1 MHKQAPD
8 GQLYRAAAAYP
19 AATMRGMS
27 DATPATPRTRTE
39 ADLSDPAYRQ
49 GLVALL
55 GVLAYGE
62 LVGVL
67 TIAQEAGF
75 APSSRDKVTFAKVA
89 TQEFGH
95 YERLAARIEELGAD
109 PHHAMAPF
117 VRAVDDWHRRAT
129 PTDWLE
135 ALMKVYAGNSIAND
149 FYREVADL
157 VDPATRTL
165 MREAL
170 EDSGQ
175 VEFAAGELR
184 AAITA
189 DDKVAGR
196 LALWGRRLIGEALS
210 QAQRVAADNDDLMG
224 LLVDMGS
231 GYGLDLGGWMH
242 MFTRLTDAHTAR
254 MEALGLSA

>member
-1 MHKQAPD
+1 MTQETPD
-8 GQLYRAAAAYP
+8 R
-19 AATMRGMS
+19 
-27 DATPATPRTRTE
+27 PRRTQ
-39 ADLSDPAYRQ
+39 ADLSLPAYRR
-49 GLVALL
+49 GVVALL
-55 GVLAYGE
+55 GVLSYGE
-62 LVGVL
+62 LVGFL
-67 TIAQEAGF
+67 TIAQEAGY
-75 APSSRDKVTFAKVA
+75 APSSRDKVTLGKVA
-89 TQEFGH
+89 TQEFSH
-95 YERLAARIEELGAD
+95 YERLAARLAELGAD
-109 PHHAMAPF
+109 PHQAMAPF
-117 VRAVDDWHRRAT
+117 TRAVDDWHRRAA

-157 VDPATRTL
+157 VDEETRTL
-165 MREAL
+165 IREAL

-184 AAITA
+184 RAIAADAT
-189 DDKVAGR
+189 VAGR

-210 QAQRVAADNDDLMG
+210 QAQRVAAENDDLMG
-224 LLVDMGS
+224 LLVDDGS

>member
-1 MHKQAPD
+1 MP
-8 GQLYRAAAAYP
+8 
-19 AATMRGMS
+19 GMT
-27 DATPATPRTRTE
+27 DATPDTPRKRTA
-39 ADLSDPAYRQ
+39 ADLADPAYRQ
-49 GLVALL
+49 GLLALL

-62 LVGVL
+62 LVGFL
-67 TIAQEAGF
+67 TIAQEAGL
-75 APSSRDKVTFAKVA
+75 APSSRDKVTLAEVA
-89 TQEFGH
+89 TQEFSH
-95 YERLAARIEELGAD
+95 YERLATRIGELGAD
-109 PHHAMAPF
+109 PHRAMAPF
-117 VRAVDDWHRRAT
+117 TRAVDDWHRRAT

-149 FYREVADL
+149 FYREVSDL
-157 VDPATRTL
+157 VDPDTRTL
-165 MREAL
+165 MRDVL

-184 AAITA
+184 RAIAADATA
-189 DDKVAGR
+189 AGR

-224 LLVDMGS
+224 LLVDTGS

>member
-1 MHKQAPD
+1 
-8 GQLYRAAAAYP
+8 
-19 AATMRGMS
+19 MS
-27 DATPATPRTRTE
+27 DAPHDSSPAQQQPRGVRTE
-39 ADLSDPAYRQ
+39 ADLAEAGYRQ

-55 GVLAYGE
+55 GALAYGE
-62 LVGVL
+62 LVGFL

-75 APSSRDKVTFAKVA
+75 APSSRDKVTVSRIA

-95 YERLAARIEELGAD
+95 YERLAARIEELGCD
-109 PHHAMAPF
+109 PHQAMAPF
-117 VRAVDDWHRRAT
+117 TRAVDDWHRRAT
-129 PTDWLE
+129 PSDWLE

-149 FYREVADL
+149 FYREVSEL
-157 VDPATRTL
+157 VDPQTRAL

-175 VEFAAGELR
+175 VEFAARELR
-184 AAITA
+184 RAITA
-189 DDKVAGR
+189 DASVAGR

-224 LLVDMGS
+224 LLVDTGS

>member
-1 MHKQAPD
+1 MADDTPPD
-8 GQLYRAAAAYP
+8 P
-19 AATMRGMS
+19 AAGI
-27 DATPATPRTRTE
+27 RTE
-39 ADLSDPAYRQ
+39 ADLADPAYRQ
-49 GLVALL
+49 GLLALL

-62 LVGVL
+62 LVGFL

-75 APSSRDKVTFAKVA
+75 APSTQDRVTAARIA

-95 YERLAARIEELGAD
+95 YERLAARIAELGGD
-109 PHHAMAPF
+109 PHKAMAPF
-117 VRAVDDWHRRAT
+117 VDAVDDWHRRAA
-129 PTDWLE
+129 PTDWSE

-149 FYREVADL
+149 FYREVSEL
-157 VDPATRTL
+157 VDPQTREL
-165 MREAL
+165 MLEVL

-184 AAITA
+184 RAIAA
-189 DDKVAGR
+189 DERVAGR

-210 QAQRVAADNDDLMG
+210 QAQRVAAENDDLMG
-224 LLVDMGS
+224 LLVDTGS

>member
-1 MHKQAPD
+1 MTD
-8 GQLYRAAAAYP
+8 AA
-19 AATMRGMS
+19 S
-27 DATPATPRTRTE
+27 DSRPQRTE
-39 ADLSDPAYRQ
+39 EDLSDPAYRQ
-49 GLVALL
+49 GVVALL
-55 GVLAYGE
+55 GALAYGE
-62 LVGVL
+62 LNGFL
-67 TIAQEAGF
+67 DIAQEAGF
-75 APSSRDKVTFAKVA
+75 APSSRDRATLAKVA
-89 TQEFGH
+89 TQEFSH
-95 YERLAARIEELGAD
+95 YERLAVRIEQLGAD
-109 PHHAMAPF
+109 PHQAMAAF
-117 VRAVDDWHRRAT
+117 TKAIDDWHRRTTAS
-129 PTDWLE
+129 DWLE

-149 FYREVADL
+149 FYREVSDL

-184 AAITA
+184 RAIAA

-210 QAQRVAADNDDLMG
+210 QAQRVAADNDDLMA
-224 LLVDMGS
+224 LLVDDGS

>member
-1 MHKQAPD
+1 MTEETRD
-8 GQLYRAAAAYP
+8 RP
-19 AATMRGMS
+19 ARVK
-27 DATPATPRTRTE
+27 E
-39 ADLSDPAYRQ
+39 DLAEPAYRR
-49 GLVALL
+49 GVVALL

-62 LVGVL
+62 LVGFL

-75 APSSRDKVTFAKVA
+75 APSSRDKATLAKVA
-89 TQEFGH
+89 TQEFAH
-95 YERLAARIEELGAD
+95 YERLAARIEELDAD
-109 PHHAMAPF
+109 PHRAMAPF
-117 VRAVDDWHRRAT
+117 IRAVDDWHRRAT
-129 PTDWLE
+129 PTDWVE

-149 FYREVADL
+149 FYREVSEL
-157 VDPATRTL
+157 VDPDTRLL

-170 EDSGQ
+170 EDAGQ

-184 AAITA
+184 RAIAA

-224 LLVDMGS
+224 LLVDDGS
-231 GYGLDLGGWMH
+231 GYGLDLGDWMH

>member
-1 MHKQAPD
+1 
-8 GQLYRAAAAYP
+8 
-19 AATMRGMS
+19 MRGMTES
-27 DATPATPRTRTE
+27 PTSPGVRTE
-39 ADLSDPAYRQ
+39 ADLADPAYRQ

-62 LVGVL
+62 LVGFL

-75 APSSRDKVTFAKVA
+75 APSSRDKATLAHVA

-95 YERLAARIEELGAD
+95 YERLAARIGDLGAD
-109 PHHAMAPF
+109 VHQAMAPF
-117 VRAVDDWHRRAT
+117 TRAVDDWHRRAT

-149 FYREVADL
+149 FYREVSDL
-157 VDPATRTL
+157 VDPQTREL

-170 EDSGQ
+170 EDSSQ

-184 AAITA
+184 RAIA
-189 DDKVAGR
+189 SDKKVAGR

-224 LLVDMGS
+224 LLVDTGS

>member
-1 MHKQAPD
+1 MTD
-8 GQLYRAAAAYP
+8 AA
-19 AATMRGMS
+19 S
-27 DATPATPRTRTE
+27 DSTPATSTRVKARTAE
-39 ADLSDPAYRQ
+39 DLAEPSYRR

-62 LVGVL
+62 LVGFL

-75 APSSRDKVTFAKVA
+75 APSSRDKVTLANVA

-95 YERLAARIEELGAD
+95 YQRLAARIEELGED
-109 PHHAMAPF
+109 PHRAMAPF
-117 VRAVDDWHRRAT
+117 TRAVDDWHRRAT
-129 PTDWLE
+129 PTDWSE

-149 FYREVADL
+149 FYREVSEL
-157 VDPATRTL
+157 VDPETRQL
-165 MREAL
+165 VRETL
-170 EDSGQ
+170 EDRGQ

-184 AAITA
+184 RAIAA
-189 DDKVAGR
+189 DDKAAGR

-210 QAQRVAADNDDLMG
+210 QAQRVAADNEELMG
-224 LLVDMGS
+224 LLVDDGS
-231 GYGLDLGGWMH
+231 GYGLDLGDWMR

>member
-1 MHKQAPD
+1 
-8 GQLYRAAAAYP
+8 
-19 AATMRGMS
+19 MS
-27 DATPATPRTRTE
+27 ERHEVTRPQRTE
-39 ADLSDPAYRQ
+39 ADLADPAYRQ

-62 LVGVL
+62 LVGFL

-75 APSSRDKVTFAKVA
+75 APSSRDKVTLARVA
-89 TQEFGH
+89 SQEFGH
-95 YERLAARIEELGAD
+95 YERLAARIEELGGD
-109 PHHAMAPF
+109 SHQAMAPF
-117 VRAVDDWHRRAT
+117 TRAVDDWHRRAT
-129 PTDWLE
+129 PTDWSE
-135 ALMKVYAGNSIAND
+135 ALMKVYAGHSIAND
-149 FYREVADL
+149 FYREMSDL
-157 VDPATRTL
+157 VDPDTRRL
-165 MREAL
+165 MRDAL
-170 EDSGQ
+170 EDSGR

-184 AAITA
+184 RMIAA

-210 QAQRVAADNDDLMG
+210 QAQRVAADNDDLIA
-224 LLVDMGS
+224 LLVDDGS